1 MKTETLEVIIEEL
14 ANSLSLEKWKNEQ
27 HMETIRRL
35 KNRIDELEKE
45 QSDGTI

>member
-27 HMETIRRL
+27 HMETIHRL
-35 KNRIDELEKE
+35 KNRIVELEGEK
-45 QSDGTI
+45 SDG